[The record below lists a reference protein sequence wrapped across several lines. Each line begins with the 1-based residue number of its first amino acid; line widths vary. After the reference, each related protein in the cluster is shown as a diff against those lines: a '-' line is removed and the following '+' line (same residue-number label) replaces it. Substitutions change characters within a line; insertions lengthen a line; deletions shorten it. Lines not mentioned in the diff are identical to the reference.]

1 MDFLRK
7 MQVKS
12 LFFLASGSI
21 VIIITI
27 ISLYNLW
34 NSYKVKN
41 LSEAIAQRNFQRY
54 SLIIDIHKREEQNFS
69 FNLQIVFVD
78 NVELKTYLE
87 KKLEENK
94 LKVTEDFSSL
104 KTLLEREEGK
114 QKVNA
119 LEKIKNEYESLS
131 LKSKETL
138 FINKNREL
146 AEQIFQKEA
155 IPKYRE
161 YRNLIS
167 EFQNFQEEFFMQRIS
182 QIDSYL
188 QGSFIFNISSFLI
201 MLAVALLAGYF
212 TSNIVITQIDEINQI
227 AKKLSEGDLSIKIES
242 QNQNEFDTLK
252 SSLNK
257 TTENLCSVV
266 SSIQTTLK
274 ELNQKAL
281 RLDSIAKRFSDTAQ
295 KQAASSEET
304 SATIEELSS
313 SFDSVVQTIQTSNK
327 SLKVVDSKSQNLNES
342 LALAGRGLKD
352 VAKRSSETSSA
363 AEAGRSNIES
373 TNESMKKILDTSQ
386 KISNLVGIIT
396 EISDQTN
403 LLALNA
409 AIEAARAGDAGR
421 GFAVVATEVAKLA
434 ERTATNVKD
443 IKALIHSVNQAI
455 KEGVTNVENSSSFFE
470 KIIESI
476 QRITEESTKVIDS
489 IQKQFSTMEEIA
501 REINQIST
509 MYTEM
514 ESAIVEQKEAT
525 YQMNTVSQE
534 LTSDA
539 QELSASAQ
547 EIDSSSSEIKQLS
560 QALAKKVQF
569 FKLNN

>member
-41 LSEAIAQRNFQRY
+41 LSEAIVQRNFQRY
-54 SLIIDIHKREEQNFS
+54 SLIIDILKREEQNFS
-69 FNLQIVFVD
+69 FNLQIVFID

-155 IPKYRE
+155 IPKYGE

-167 EFQNFQEEFFMQRIS
+167 DFQNFQDELFMERIS

-257 TTENLCSVV
+257 TKENLCSVV

>member
-27 ISLYNLW
+27 ISSYNLW

-54 SLIIDIHKREEQNFS
+54 SLIIDILKREEQNFS

-167 EFQNFQEEFFMQRIS
+167 EFQNFQEELFMERIS

-257 TTENLCSVV
+257 TKENLCSVV

>member
-41 LSEAIAQRNFQRY
+41 LSEAIVQRNFQRY
-54 SLIIDIHKREEQNFS
+54 SLIIDILKREEQNFS

-78 NVELKTYLE
+78 NVEFKTYLE

-114 QKVNA
+114 RKVNA

-138 FINKNREL
+138 FIKKNREL
-146 AEQIFQKEA
+146 AEQIFQKEV

-161 YRNLIS
+161 YRNLMS
-167 EFQNFQEEFFMQRIS
+167 DFQNFQEELFMQRIS
-182 QIDSYL
+182 QIDSNL

-227 AKKLSEGDLSIKIES
+227 AKKLSEGDLSIEIES

-257 TTENLCSVV
+257 TKENLCSVV

>member
-27 ISLYNLW
+27 ISSYNLW

-54 SLIIDIHKREEQNFS
+54 SLIIDILKREEQNFS

-167 EFQNFQEEFFMQRIS
+167 EFQNFQEELFMERIS

>member
-54 SLIIDIHKREEQNFS
+54 SLIIDILKREEQNFS

-78 NVELKTYLE
+78 NVEFKTYLE

-114 QKVNA
+114 RKVNA

-138 FINKNREL
+138 FIKKNREL
-146 AEQIFQKEA
+146 AEQIFQKEV

-161 YRNLIS
+161 YRNLMS
-167 EFQNFQEEFFMQRIS
+167 DFQNFQEEFFMQRIS
-182 QIDSYL
+182 QIDSNL

-257 TTENLCSVV
+257 TKENLCSVV

>member
-34 NSYKVKN
+34 NTYKVKN

-212 TSNIVITQIDEINQI
+212 TSNIVITLIDEINQI

-257 TTENLCSVV
+257 TKENLCSVV

-281 RLDSIAKRFSDTAQ
+281 RLDSIAKRFSYTAQ

-313 SFDSVVQTIQTSNK
+313 SFDRVVQTIQTSNK

>member
-1 MDFLRK
+1 
-7 MQVKS
+7 
-12 LFFLASGSI
+12 
-21 VIIITI
+21 
-27 ISLYNLW
+27 
-34 NSYKVKN
+34 
-41 LSEAIAQRNFQRY
+41 
-54 SLIIDIHKREEQNFS
+54 
-69 FNLQIVFVD
+69 
-78 NVELKTYLE
+78 
-87 KKLEENK
+87 
-94 LKVTEDFSSL
+94 
-104 KTLLEREEGK
+104 
-114 QKVNA
+114 
-119 LEKIKNEYESLS
+119 
-131 LKSKETL
+131 
-138 FINKNREL
+138 
-146 AEQIFQKEA
+146 
-155 IPKYRE
+155 
-161 YRNLIS
+161 
-167 EFQNFQEEFFMQRIS
+167 MQRIS

-212 TSNIVITQIDEINQI
+212 TSNIFITQIDEINQI

-257 TTENLCSVV
+257 TKENLCSVV